1 MSGTFI
7 IKRGDTR
14 PVLRLE
20 LTSAAAPI
28 DLTTAT
34 SVQIFFKQAAAEA
47 IERAGVIE
55 SPATAGVVTYTFVDA
70 DWASGGFAIGKGSLE
85 VEVTLAAGDVLTVP
99 TKGYGDFIVTTD
111 LGD

>member
-1 MSGTFI
+1 MSGIFT

-28 DLTTAT
+28 DLTSAT
-34 SVQIFFKQAAAEA
+34 SVQIFFKQPATAAL
-47 IERAGVIE
+47 ERAGVIDT
-55 SPATAGVVTYTFVDA
+55 PASAGVVTYTFVDA
-70 DWASGGFAIGKGSLE
+70 DWATGGFALGKGRLE
-85 VEVTLAAGDVLTVP
+85 VEVTLTSGDILTVP
-99 TKGYGDFIVTTD
+99 TSGYGEFEVVSD

>member
-28 DLTTAT
+28 DLTTAAA
-34 SVQIFFKQAAAEA
+34 VKIFFKQPTGESL
-47 IERAGVIE
+47 ERTGVIE
-55 SPATAGVVTYTFVDA
+55 APATDGVVTYTFVA
-70 DWASGGFAIGKGSLE
+70 GDWIAGQFGIGNGRLE
-85 VEVTLAAGDVLTVP
+85 VEVTLAAGDILTVP
-99 TKGYGDFIVTTD
+99 TFGHGAFNVISD